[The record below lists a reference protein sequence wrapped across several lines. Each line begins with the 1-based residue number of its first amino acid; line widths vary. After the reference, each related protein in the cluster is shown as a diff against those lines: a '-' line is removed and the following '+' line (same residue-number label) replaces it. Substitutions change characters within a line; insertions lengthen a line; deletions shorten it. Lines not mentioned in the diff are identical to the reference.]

1 MLLDEANGLS
11 ADAAGIPQV
20 LVVDDEADVAEEV
33 AAGLRSLG
41 FAARFDT
48 SPQRTLATL
57 RADAGITVLVSD
69 IRMPG
74 CSGLELAQAALSG
87 RTDADALSVVLITA
101 NANISDALQALRQG
115 VADFVRKPFR
125 RDEIGK
131 AVLRAHEQAT
141 VRRRLARK
149 RFALRARIAEM
160 VNENAALSSRLSS
173 MGVPEVEIQKTL
185 ADALGS
191 RTQFLAFV
199 SHELRTPLVPILGFS
214 ELLASGAVTD
224 IAQMREYAGLIHE
237 AGQNQMR
244 LIDSILM
251 LTRLHAG
258 ELAPTRRI
266 STRFDHRG
274 RHRRISGRR
283 ESGLVVIGPRAVPA
297 AGHGGPKAGHTG
309 LGPSALEAMH
319 HATPATPI
327 EIAVQA
333 TDRDVSIVV
342 SDLPG
347 IPRHM
352 ESLPD
357 TLRPGR
363 DVVRQVAQGL
373 GLGLAIA
380 ARLIA
385 IQGGRLTSGPR
396 GRRHRR
402 PHWSSAPALSA
413 GRQFR
418 RRHTTGS
425 RGASDQAPPSL

>member
-1 MLLDEANGLS
+1 MTEVLLDEADGHP

-48 SPQRTLATL
+48 SPQQTLATL

-141 VRRRLARK
+141 VRRRMARK

-173 MGVPEVEIQKTL
+173 MGVPGLEIQKTL

-191 RTQFLAFV
+191 RTQFLTLV

-224 IAQMREYAGLIHE
+224 VAQVREYAGLIHE

-258 ELAPTRRI
+258 ELAPTPEDLDPAAI
-266 STRFDHRG
+266 VEAAIAEFPDAVNQ
-274 RHRRISGRR
+274 
-283 ESGLVVIGPRAVPA
+283 GLIVIGPPEAP
-297 AGHGGPKAGHTG
+297 G
-309 LGPSALEAMH
+309 LSVTADRRQATQALAHLLSNAMH
-319 HATPATPI
+319 YAAPATPV
-327 EIAVQA
+327 EIAVQG
-333 TDRDVSIVV
+333 TDRDVSIAV
-342 SDLPG
+342 SDLGPG

-352 ESLPD
+352 ESAAGIPFVQGEMSFS
-357 TLRPGR
+357 RS
-363 DVVRQVAQGL
+363 QQGL

-380 ARLIA
+380 TRLIA
-385 IQGGRLTSGPR
+385 IQGGRLTVGARP
-396 GRRHRR
+396 GGGTIAALIFPRR
-402 PHWSSAPALSA
+402 P
-413 GRQFR
+413 
-418 RRHTTGS
+418 
-425 RGASDQAPPSL
+425 